1 MCNKFVTV
9 LRILNLFLEDEGKLK
24 KIKSSFKRM
33 KYARE

>member
-24 KIKSSFKRM
+24 NIKSSLKRM